1 MKQIKWI
8 LLTIVVLCLFIC
20 SYFAGK
26 VFKQS
31 SIQTEQVSSK
41 RIAKNKGRVS
51 EFSSQTKLVA
61 SSSSKSEE
69 KLDYETITPMQTA
82 AAIAYYGQHK
92 VGKTIWK
99 DIFDGADDLDIYQND
114 NADGLNVKGR
124 GNSWML
130 HPSQE
135 GGSHMATYT
144 VGADGEVAF
153 YDISAVNK
161 DDDKDPYATV
171 NLRDIINYVNDQGAV
186 DQIKDKAQH
195 IHLQQ

>member
-1 MKQIKWI
+1 MMRKAKWI
-8 LLTIVVLCLFIC
+8 LLTIAILCLFVC

-26 VFKQS
+26 VFSHS
-31 SIQTEQVSSK
+31 SVHTTQVSSK
-41 RIAKNKGRVS
+41 KMESSKDT
-51 EFSSQTKLVA
+51 FSKSSSKETL
-61 SSSSKSEE
+61 SSSSASEE
-69 KLDYETITPMQTA
+69 KLDYESITPMQTA

-92 VGKTIWK
+92 VKKTIWK
-99 DIFDGADDLDIYQND
+99 EIFDGSDDLDIYQND

-135 GGSHMATYT
+135 GGGHMATYT
-144 VGADGEVAF
+144 VGANGEVAF
-153 YDISAVNK
+153 YDVSTVNQ
-161 DDDKDPYATV
+161 DENKDPYTTV
-171 NLRDIINYVNDQGAV
+171 NLRDIINYVNNQGAV

>member
-1 MKQIKWI
+1 
-8 LLTIVVLCLFIC
+8 
-20 SYFAGK
+20 
-26 VFKQS
+26 
-31 SIQTEQVSSK
+31 
-41 RIAKNKGRVS
+41 
-51 EFSSQTKLVA
+51 
-61 SSSSKSEE
+61 
-69 KLDYETITPMQTA
+69 
-82 AAIAYYGQHK
+82 
-92 VGKTIWK
+92 
-99 DIFDGADDLDIYQND
+99 
-114 NADGLNVKGR
+114 
-124 GNSWML
+124 ML